1 MNIGYSVFIIL
12 YDMRDK
18 IVYEAPEA
26 EAMTCC
32 QEVNFCGTVTPTV
45 SVTYGGNGSEFFDEE
60 EKDW

>member
-1 MNIGYSVFIIL
+1 
-12 YDMRDK
+12 MRIK
-18 IVYEAPEA
+18 HVYEAPEA